1 MSKCR
6 IIAGPDSLDERN
18 ITEAYEIAEYK
29 INGLSTCYGVRTVGL
44 KSRTNFDPGNSPSG
58 FMGHDFEAIMEN
70 FDIFG
75 YGGNRDDLIQLPT
88 VKMAQKLFQATG
100 VQCATEIMLPAIQ
113 CACIA
118 RLFKFDP
125 FMAWI
130 PAVDQLGWHA
140 RQIAGFAKEYGWT
153 VGLKNGKWLGEDYV
167 TAESDSFTG
176 KTSIEVVWDGL
187 VDWSSIAPEVVL
199 IHRGCDLPD
208 KGDYRNLP
216 IHNTAK
222 RTKLRN
228 PGTKLLFDPSHSL
241 GPKMREEIVG
251 LTILAMKMMY
261 PDGSYVYDGVM
272 LEVGTS
278 LCDTFQHL
286 SVGEY
291 KKMVK
296 SISEFR
302 ELEISPP
309 QLPATYDSSHKSEIR

>member
-1 MSKCR
+1 MTKCR

-18 ITEAYEIAEYK
+18 LAEAYEIANYK
-29 INGLSTCYGVRTVGL
+29 INGLPTCYGVRTVGL
-44 KSRTNFDPGNSPSG
+44 KSRTNFDPLNTPEG

-75 YGGNRDDLIQLPT
+75 YGGNRDKLIQLPT
-88 VKMAQKLFQATG
+88 VLMASQLYKATG
-100 VQCATEIMLPAIQ
+100 VQCCTEVMLPAIQ
-113 CACIA
+113 LACIA
-118 RLFKFDP
+118 REFKYEP
-125 FMAWI
+125 FMVWN
-130 PAVDQLGWHA
+130 PAVDQLGWHI
-140 RQIAGFAKEYGWT
+140 RQMAGFAKEYGWT
-153 VGLKNGKWLGEDYV
+153 VGLKNGKWLGVDYAV
-167 TAESDSFTG
+167 AETEVYSG

-187 VDWSSIAPEVVL
+187 VNWASIAPEVVL

-216 IHNTAK
+216 VHNTAK

-228 PGTKLLFDPSHSL
+228 PNTKLMFDPSHSL
-241 GPKMREEIVG
+241 GPKMREEIG
-251 LTILAMKMMY
+251 LMTIEAMKMKY
-261 PDGSYVYDGVM
+261 PDDTYVYDGAL

-296 SISEFR
+296 TISEFR
-302 ELEISPP
+302 ELENSPNK
-309 QLPATYDSSHKSEIR
+309 LTATYDKSNDIR